1 MDDPSVLEDLH
12 KAIDDID
19 DQSKIIECQIASL
32 EEKRDDLKQ
41 QRNQI
46 LTQIQTLRAKGG
58 RGQNRKRTSNGFSSR
73 QNDLNMVQFQGD
85 FVWDDAVKYSLRNR
99 FKLKSFRQFQQEI
112 INCTLKRKDC
122 FILLPSGGG
131 KSLCYQLPA
140 TLSSPH
146 TREGVTLVISP
157 LVSLMIDQCYQFR
170 STPYILSL
178 YFNHQCD
185 VGFAEQFESNG
196 NQLYSICS
204 LYIFCHLSFLSPQY
218 AFTLI
223 ISIHVVF

>member
-1 MDDPSVLEDLH
+1 MDDPSVLKDLH

-19 DQSKIIECQIASL
+19 DQYNIIECQIASL
-32 EEKRDDLKQ
+32 EEKREDLKQ

-73 QNDLNMVQFQGD
+73 QNDLNMVQFQGE
-85 FVWDDAVKYSLRNR
+85 FVWDDAVKHSLRNR

-157 LVSLMIDQCYQFR
+157 LVSLMIDQVM
-170 STPYILSL
+170 L
-178 YFNHQCD
+178 Y
-185 VGFAEQFESNG
+185 
-196 NQLYSICS
+196 
-204 LYIFCHLSFLSPQY
+204 
-218 AFTLI
+218 
-223 ISIHVVF
+223 